1 MDIRSFFCGASS
13 SKSPGHS
20 SSSDTEDKIDS
31 NQSDTEFLEPSP
43 AKKRLIVH
51 EKHAKERLTTHEK
64 SKKIAASS
72 RKYNKKWEESFNW
85 LMFDKIS
92 KELFVRFAGR
102 EEFLFKEQEEHGSQN
117 LSRTGRRQ

>member
-1 MDIRSFFCGASS
+1 MDIRSFFCGGSS

-20 SSSDTEDKIDS
+20 SSSDAEDKIDS

-64 SKKIAASS
+64 NHCKQSKIQQK
-72 RKYNKKWEESFNW
+72 
-85 LMFDKIS
+85 M
-92 KELFVRFAGR
+92 GR
-102 EEFLFKEQEEHGSQN
+102 ELQ
-117 LSRTGRRQ
+117 LADV